1 MLSYDKKLK
10 VLSQHLRNNM
20 TDAENMLWLKLR
32 RNQLKGYPFYRQ
44 KIIGKYIVDFYP
56 GSRRLRPLAG
66 MSPHWGVKWVPRALP
81 VGLHC
86 PKANLVIELD
96 GGQHYSETGQEKD
109 RTRDNV
115 LREMGI
121 KVLRFSDRGVFEN
134 IGGVMEGI
142 WSCL

>member
-32 RNQLKGYPFYRQ
+32 RKQLKGYLFYRQ
-44 KIIGKYIVDFYP
+44 KIIGKYIVDFY
-56 GSRRLRPLAG
+56 
-66 MSPHWGVKWVPRALP
+66 
-81 VGLHC
+81 C
-86 PKANLVIELD
+86 PKVNLVIELD

-121 KVLRFSDRGVFEN
+121 KVLRFSDGDVFEN

>member
-1 MLSYDKKLK
+1 
-10 VLSQHLRNNM
+10 M
-20 TDAENMLWLKLR
+20 TDAEKMLWLKLR
-32 RNQLKGYPFYRQ
+32 GKQLKEYPFYRQ
-44 KIIGKYIVDFYP
+44 KIIGKYTVDFY
-56 GSRRLRPLAG
+56 
-66 MSPHWGVKWVPRALP
+66 
-81 VGLHC
+81 C

-121 KVLRFSDRGVFEN
+121 KVLRFSDRDVFEN